1 MKYFIIFIP
10 LFLLPFFI
18 NAQITFTKIIRE
30 TPDYNC
36 GNMIVPLPED
46 DAYMIG
52 SSLDALWDGFG
63 LYKLSPEGDTLW
75 QKFYPT
81 KINYAAYCFGEG
93 FPTKNGYAFAFAD
106 HDTINRKGMLMTFD
120 KEGELIF
127 SKLYD
132 GPGNSYD
139 AFIQGSQNKD
149 GSFILGG
156 FTKSLLTDTTSV
168 FIQKTDAEGN
178 AEWDAYFKDE
188 EYRVQRARTVFEDHD
203 GGFIIGGWGVNHL
216 DFGEQAGLVIKVD
229 KDGKEEWQKK
239 INIHDKAACDVYI
252 RPMKKEEA
260 YLVWACE
267 VIPNKYVANDY
278 ISKWDENYEEVWRTS
293 FDPLFAVVDVK
304 ELEDGRFIV
313 VGYRRGIEDIEA
325 IPFSG
330 WLALL
335 ENDGTLIWHK
345 DYRYYLDVDDP
356 KSRMESRLDD
366 VMPALDG
373 GFIATGLQTTDE
385 EYQGQDY
392 VIWHLWVLKVDENGC
407 IAGYPCEGDSIYL
420 GDGPTIP
427 VDEVWTAAGFGFKV
441 YPNPVKA
448 ESLQISYR
456 LPPSVKAARI
466 ELYTVTGQLVKT
478 QSLAVAGE
486 PKVSV
491 SSKGLASG
499 VYICNLM
506 ADGLVVGME
515 KVIIF

>member
-1 MKYFIIFIP
+1 MKYFIIFTH
-10 LFLLPFFI
+10 LLLLPFFI

-30 TPDYNC
+30 TPDENC
-36 GNMIVPLPED
+36 GNMIVPLPKD

-52 SSLDALWDGFG
+52 SSHDALWDGFG

-75 QKFYPT
+75 RKYYPT
-81 KINYAAYCFGEG
+81 NINYVSYCFGHG
-93 FPTKNGYAFAFAD
+93 IPTQDGYAYIFSD
-106 HDTINRKGMLMTFD
+106 DIGINSQGMLMTFD
-120 KEGELIF
+120 KEGNMIF
-127 SKLYD
+127 NKTY
-132 GPGNSYD
+132 GPDNSYD
-139 AFIQGSQNKD
+139 AFIRGSQNKD

-156 FTKSLLTDTTSV
+156 FARNLLTDTTSV

-216 DFGEQAGLVIKVD
+216 NFGEQAGLVIKLD
-229 KDGKEEWQKK
+229 KDGNEEWRKK
-239 INIHDKAACDVYI
+239 LNVHDKAACDVYI

-267 VIPNKYVANDY
+267 VGNTTARKAYHY
-278 ISKWDENYEEVWRTS
+278 IAKWDKNYEEVWRTS
-293 FDPLFAVVDVK
+293 FEPIFSIVDVK
-304 ELEDGRFIV
+304 EMEDGRFIA
-313 VGYRRGIEDIEA
+313 VGYRRAIEHVKGV
-325 IPFSG
+325 PFSG

-335 ENDGTLIWHK
+335 EYDGTIVWHK
-345 DYRYYLDVDDP
+345 DYRYYPDVDDP

-373 GFIATGLQTTDE
+373 GFIATGLQIEINDTVFPF
-385 EYQGQDY
+385 YIY
-392 VIWHLWVLKVDENGC
+392 HHLWVLKVDENGC

-427 VDEVWTAAGFGFKV
+427 VNEVWTEEGFAFRV
-441 YPNPVKA
+441 YPNPVKG

-466 ELYTVTGQLVKT
+466 ELYTVTGTLGQN
-478 QSLAVAGE
+478 A
-486 PKVSV
+486 
-491 SSKGLASG
+491 
-499 VYICNLM
+499 
-506 ADGLVVGME
+506 
-515 KVIIF
+515 IFGCCRRK